1 MNMGDVGVEPDFL
14 GSDGRCRLGFA
25 RQDKRAITLASKG
38 VLVSGRYGHGKPRKP
53 VNPPLSVNGKEKK
66 DCLRSPFTWMLL
78 L

>member
-38 VLVSGRYGHGKPRKP
+38 VPADTDTESR
-53 VNPPLSVNGKEKK
+53 E
-66 DCLRSPFTWMLL
+66 SP
-78 L
+78 